1 MAKSDALIPIALLG
15 VGLMVAGGGKKKKPK
30 SGSSKLTPDEQQRIR
45 NVEALPASYL
55 EADAQEDPGDRVI
68 PEMLAPG
75 RPDDKTLGP

>member
-1 MAKSDALIPIALLG
+1 MAKSDTFIPLALLG
-15 VGLMVAGGGKKKKPK
+15 VGLIAVAGGKRKKPK
-30 SGSSKLTPDEQQRIR
+30 SGSSKLTPDAQQRIR

-75 RPDDKTLGP
+75 RSDDNTLGP